1 MCQQEQ
7 EQSLANILGENTD
20 KMQLT
25 RKILDLKQVGDSR
38 QQPQKLL
45 LNYQQ
50 DSIIG
55 TGKQLAFFEITCM
68 LVSASDL
75 HLPFMHYSLLTLL
88 ITCSH
93 MSLIH

>member
-38 QQPQKLL
+38 QQTQKLH
-45 LNYQQ
+45 LNSQQ
-50 DSIIG
+50 ASIIT
-55 TGKQLAFFEITCM
+55 TGQQLDFFFFSY
-68 LVSASDL
+68 LR
-75 HLPFMHYSLLTLL
+75 
-88 ITCSH
+88 
-93 MSLIH
+93 